1 MNFGWSDLGFLLFSP
16 HVPFQSFFSITCV
29 CKFWMVRSWTPT
41 FLMRNFPVKVFFQK
55 TRTMNFG
62 RVDLE
67 EGAGRTI
74 NTLLVPSI
82 LLNFCHFNSLHG
94 SRGYSIYSC
103 AQLSWHSTSEN
114 DGWSILGS
122 YFSHFHWPV
131 QLSTQKTFNSELWVV
146 RSWIQLFPSHFPS
159 LKVSFSDSCKNEL

>member
-1 MNFGWSDLGFLLFSP
+1 MVRSWFPSFLTPCS
-16 HVPFQSFFSITCV
+16 FQSFFSITCV

-55 TRTMNFG
+55 TPTMNFG

-82 LLNFCHFNSLHG
+82 LLNFCHFNSFHG

-122 YFSHFHWPV
+122 YFSHPPFRFIVFFFNHL
-131 QLSTQKTFNSELWVV
+131 QL
-146 RSWIQLFPSHFPS
+146 
-159 LKVSFSDSCKNEL
+159 